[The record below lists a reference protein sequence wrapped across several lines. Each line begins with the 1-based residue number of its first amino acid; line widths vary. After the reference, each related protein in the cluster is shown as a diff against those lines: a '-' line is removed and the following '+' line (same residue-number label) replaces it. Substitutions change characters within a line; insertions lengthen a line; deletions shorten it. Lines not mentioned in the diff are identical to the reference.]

1 MPARLL
7 EGYPVAEE
15 ILRDVREQL
24 DAIVT
29 QSSPRLGVAVLLPA
43 DAGAQSYARAIHKT
57 LAPLG
62 IEIRTISLD
71 DSIDEER
78 FREIVTRL
86 NQQADVTGIL
96 ALQPLPHNLPRWLPA
111 LTIAP
116 EKDVDGITPLNV
128 GRLHLGLPA
137 IPPSTPAGAMELLR
151 YYGIAVSG
159 RRAVVVG
166 RSPVVGRPLVSLL
179 LSADATVTVCHRKTA
194 DLAEVTRTAEL
205 LFVAAGS
212 PGLIEPEMVRPGAV
226 VVDFGVNVVGER
238 LVGDVDPAVA
248 EVASALTPVPGGT
261 GPVTNAVL
269 ARNLV
274 TLARLQRS

>member
-7 EGYPVAEE
+7 DGRPVAEE
-15 ILRDVREQL
+15 ILRAVREQ
-24 DAIVT
+24 IRQIST
-29 QSSPRLGVAVLLPA
+29 QHLLTLALLLP
-43 DAGAQSYARAIHKT
+43 DDVGAKAYARAIHKT

-62 IEIRTISLD
+62 VQVRHVPLD
-71 DSIDEER
+71 ESIDEAG

-86 NQQADVTGIL
+86 NQQPEVAGIL
-96 ALQPLPHNLPRWLPA
+96 ALQPLPRSLPRWLPA

-116 EKDVDGITPLNV
+116 EKDVDGMTPINA
-128 GRLHLGLPA
+128 GRLFLGLPA
-137 IPPSTPAGAMELLR
+137 VAPSTPAGGMELLR
-151 YYGIAVSG
+151 YYGIAVAG

-179 LSADATVTVCHRKTA
+179 LSADATVTVCHRKTT

-212 PGLIEPEMVRPGAV
+212 PGLIGPEMVRPGAV
-226 VVDFGVNVVGER
+226 VVDFGINVVGER

-248 EVASALTPVPGGT
+248 EVASAITPVPGGT